1 MRQEQCPVSDANAL
15 KVCLAFGMDLRTM
28 SNVPGLP
35 EEKQLGDTVFCCLY
49 DILVHEQG
57 YIGVVV

>member
-1 MRQEQCPVSDANAL
+1 MSDANAL